1 MTAPDYIQYI
11 QVEHFDTEAW
21 DLLDM
26 LPLSTV
32 LEETGISMDQFFD
45 LASRG
50 LINYVYFNG
59 AILVRQE
66 ALEGFQQWL
75 EALVSKTN
83 LCRCSQIESSGQGH
97 ALN

>member
-32 LEETGISMDQFFD
+32 LQETGLSVEQFFD

-50 LINYVYFNG
+50 LINYAYLNG
-59 AILVRQE
+59 AVLVRRE
-66 ALEGFQQWL
+66 AIERFQQWL
-75 EALVSKTN
+75 EALVSNTN
-83 LCRCSQIESSGQGH
+83 LCRCSQIESPGM
-97 ALN
+97 N